1 MRYQREQ
8 LKDATPEPRKILT
21 WHAKERL
28 LQRGIKMEQVFRND
42 PRIKLVEEKDEYT
55 GKITVITAFKKK
67 APRPTPR
74 LLPRDFKQPQTR
86 STTTFARKHS
96 NEIDINLISSQDSYW
111 ENEDVNQYNNL
122 SYNNQGWELSSSC
135 YRSGW

>member
-1 MRYQREQ
+1 MKVFC
-8 LKDATPEPRKILT
+8 LI
-21 WHAKERL
+21 
-28 LQRGIKMEQVFRND
+28 QRGIKMEQVFRND
-42 PRIKLVEEKDEYT
+42 PRIKLVEENDEYT

-67 APRPTPR
+67 PPRPNPR

-86 STTTFARKHS
+86 STTTTFARNHL
-96 NEIDINLISSQDSYW
+96 NEIDINLKSSLGSYW
-111 ENEDVNQYNNL
+111 ESEDVNQCNNI